1 MTEPSCPGVAGSRCR
16 QVNNVTAIAAGRYHS
31 LALLAD
37 GTTVSW
43 GNDSYRGD
51 NSSRP
56 VGRDGNRGRRPSIP
70 GLGQYEH
77 RGRLGHRFLRRVAG
91 SLNLDRCDRHRRR
104 RLAFDRPDR
113 GGCPRV
119 HRGLAG
125 PRNRRRS
132 RILVPV
138 RGGDGRHLC
147 YGGLAARWTHSYVR
161 WAARR
166 PPTKAGSFTFAVT
179 ATGDLTS
186 RAVFTSDWAS
196 DIIDGATVRFTH
208 ASVHTITGTLG
219 GLTSTVAIQLSDPVG
234 VAAALAALERAAA
247 LAAAEQAEAAA
258 AAAAAAASAAWAQA
272 AGSAPALPSAGANI
286 LPGLIV
292 RVLSLLAGLMLW
304 MRQRVLA

>member
-1 MTEPSCPGVAGSRCR
+1 M
-16 QVNNVTAIAAGRYHS
+16 
-31 LALLAD
+31 
-37 GTTVSW
+37 
-43 GNDSYRGD
+43 
-51 NSSRP
+51 
-56 VGRDGNRGRRPSIP
+56 
-70 GLGQYEH
+70 
-77 RGRLGHRFLRRVAG
+77 
-91 SLNLDRCDRHRRR
+91 
-104 RLAFDRPDR
+104 
-113 GGCPRV
+113 
-119 HRGLAG
+119 
-125 PRNRRRS
+125 
-132 RILVPV
+132 
-138 RGGDGRHLC
+138 
-147 YGGLAARWTHSYVR
+147 
-161 WAARR
+161 
-166 PPTKAGSFTFAVT
+166 T